1 MQGDPLVCSGVD
13 RPVYAAEWAQSCI
26 PRPALFGSLN
36 IIGWFPRAVIQ
47 NVEQTDRQR
56 QASDG
61 SNHEYLSPGYER
73 SQPSTPR

>member
-13 RPVYAAEWAQSCI
+13 RPVYAADWAQSCI

-47 NVEQTDRQR
+47 TVE
-56 QASDG
+56 
-61 SNHEYLSPGYER
+61 
-73 SQPSTPR
+73 